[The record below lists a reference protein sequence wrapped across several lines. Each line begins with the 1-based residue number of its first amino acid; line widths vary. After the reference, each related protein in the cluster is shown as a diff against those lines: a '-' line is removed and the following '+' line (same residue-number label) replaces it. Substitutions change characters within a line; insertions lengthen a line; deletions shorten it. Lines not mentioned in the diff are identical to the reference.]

1 MCHIIVDYIAQF
13 LKAECNQLFEN
24 PLFENPPEI
33 ARHFPK
39 EIQQLVGYATHVS
52 GDDGEVE

>member
-24 PLFENPPEI
+24 PPEV

-39 EIQQLVGYATHVS
+39 EIQQLVGYATNVS
-52 GDDGEVE
+52 GDKGEVE